1 MPRLTHEQFDEKVI
15 GLAATYEALNAVDFK
30 PSSLTDGE
38 ATDDVIYGGEYDTSP
53 LGFDL
58 SRGVSK
64 ALQTLRF
71 DIGCWGRLTHDSSVN
86 VDEADT
92 EERLEMAGILAM
104 MTAPK
109 DQEKFNEVALTI
121 YELLDNVS
129 QGNPVVVARPGGHR
143 WDGSE
148 WKDDIQECGEHDGK
162 IRVTFE
168 NGHISSRAIS
178 IWSDRPEEIHAESQE
193 NPGHF
198 PQVFFPLLTIDLEQL
213 ASGKVN
219 ISYPAEELV

>member
-1 MPRLTHEQFDEKVI
+1 MPTLTHEQFDEKVI
-15 GLAATYEALNAVDFK
+15 GLAATYEALDAIDFK

-38 ATDDVIYGGEYDTSP
+38 VKDDVTYYRMSAP

-71 DIGCWGRLTHDSSVN
+71 DIGCWGRLTHDSNVH

-121 YELLDNVS
+121 YELLDKVS
-129 QGNPVVVARPGGHR
+129 QGKPVVVATPGR
-143 WDGSE
+143 RMWNGSE
-148 WKDDIQECGEHDGK
+148 WEDDIQKCGQHNGK

-168 NGHISSRAIS
+168 NGHIASRTIS

-193 NPGHF
+193 RPGHF
-198 PQVFFPLLTIDLEQL
+198 PQVFFPLLNIDLEQL